1 MDYNN
6 LRAFVTVAREGNL
19 TRAAECLFLTQ
30 PALSLQIKKLQSQL
44 DLTLFKRTPRG
55 MRLTEAG
62 QRLLPSAERAL
73 QVAGE
78 FTAAAAGLKDAIIG
92 QLRLGTILDPEFLR
106 LGCFLRSLTERHP
119 ALTFELKHGM
129 SGTVARLVEDNQLDV
144 AYTLGQPGLKEL
156 RDRFHLVSLTAFS
169 YRVVAPPGWAGQVRG
184 KGWRELAALP
194 WIGTP
199 PDSVHNR
206 LLSRIFSAEHVEQ
219 NIVAQVDLEPSMM
232 DLVISGVGMA
242 IARHSLALKA
252 AHNQGVVIAD
262 AVSVD
267 AEMCCVCRS
276 DRRNEPSIRAA
287 MSVIE
292 DVWQK

>member
-30 PALSLQIKKLQSQL
+30 PALSLQIKKLQTQL
-44 DLTLFKRTPRG
+44 DLILFKRTSRG

-62 QRLLPSAERAL
+62 QKLLPSAKRAL
-73 QVAGE
+73 QVAAE
-78 FTAAAAGLKDAIIG
+78 FSTAAAGLNDAIIG
-92 QLRLGTILDPEFLR
+92 RLRLGTILDPEFLR
-106 LGCFLRSLTERHP
+106 LGRFLRSLAERHP

-129 SGTVARLVEDNQLDV
+129 SGTVSRLVEDNRLDV
-144 AYTLGQPGLKEL
+144 AYTLGQPGLKEFE
-156 RDRFHLVSLTAFS
+156 DRFHLVSLTEFS

-184 KGWRELAALP
+184 KGWRELAELP

-206 LLSRIFSAEHVEQ
+206 LLSRIFANEDIEPNV
-219 NIVAQVDLEPSMM
+219 VAQVDLEPSMM

-242 IARHSLALKA
+242 LARHNLALQA
-252 AHNQGVVIAD
+252 AHNQGVSIAD
-262 AVSVD
+262 AVSVE
-267 AEMCCVCRS
+267 AEMCCVCRA

-292 DVWQK
+292 DVWRK